1 LVVLGCICCFLALWI
16 IIVKNRYEYVCRLIT
31 NWRNWRYCNLPMC
44 VICMEYVLLN
54 YLFFVLFVCFTVTLE
69 WKH

>member
-1 LVVLGCICCFLALWI
+1 
-16 IIVKNRYEYVCRLIT
+16 
-31 NWRNWRYCNLPMC
+31 
-44 VICMEYVLLN
+44 MEYVLLN